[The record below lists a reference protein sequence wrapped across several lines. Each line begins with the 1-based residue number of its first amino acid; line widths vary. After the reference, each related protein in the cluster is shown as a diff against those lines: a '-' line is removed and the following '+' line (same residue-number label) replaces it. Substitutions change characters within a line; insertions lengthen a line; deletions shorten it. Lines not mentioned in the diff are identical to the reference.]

1 MDAAL
6 PQPTLS
12 RLRQDLAALDP
23 SLGPRLGETGRSV
36 ALGVSPVDAALGGGL
51 ACGALHEFAPA
62 AALHL
67 AAATGFTLAI
77 AARASGD
84 RKEILWVST
93 DFAALEGGGT
103 YGPGLDLFG
112 LPAARL
118 IVLRVARPI
127 DALWAMEE
135 ALRCR
140 ALAGVITE
148 LTGDGAAVDLTASRR
163 LTLAARDGA
172 GLGLLLRHR
181 ITAEASAAATR
192 WEVAAAPGQPDRH
205 GGFGRTRFDLALVKN
220 RRGPCGRWTLTWD
233 HHVHDLEAVSL
244 PLAATPADRSH
255 RAPLVRAG

>member
-1 MDAAL
+1 MHAAL

-127 DALWAMEE
+127 DALWA
-135 ALRCR
+135 
-140 ALAGVITE
+140 
-148 LTGDGAAVDLTASRR
+148 GDGAAVDLTASRR

-192 WEVAAAPGQPDRH
+192 WEVAVASGQPDRH

-233 HHVHDLEAVSL
+233 HHVHDFEAVSL
-244 PLAATPADRSH
+244 PVAATPADRPH